1 MILREQTRIREILF
15 ANEKDSFLQP
25 HNLTDNAF
33 RYRSPHISCGMWSIG
48 ISSYEMSS
56 NALRK
61 LFVTWRDYW
70 AEVDLRATC
79 WAAFL
84 PLGTAKR
91 GELRGKSMLCA
102 NRRMYRLSLLAVS
115 AMADPARNA
124 TTSSDVSTIPLDML
138 PLTIFI
144 VLSFFPALQHETVSN
159 LLLLAAGDHQST
171 PTTSSSLLP
180 MTR

>member
-1 MILREQTRIREILF
+1 
-15 ANEKDSFLQP
+15 
-25 HNLTDNAF
+25 
-33 RYRSPHISCGMWSIG
+33 
-48 ISSYEMSS
+48 MSS

>member
-1 MILREQTRIREILF
+1 
-15 ANEKDSFLQP
+15 
-25 HNLTDNAF
+25 
-33 RYRSPHISCGMWSIG
+33 
-48 ISSYEMSS
+48 MSS
-56 NALRK
+56 NSFRK

-70 AEVDLRATC
+70 AEVVLRATC

-102 NRRMYRLSLLAVS
+102 NRRMYRLSLPAVS

-138 PLTIFI
+138 PPTIFI
-144 VLSFFPALQHETVSN
+144 VLSSFFPALQHETVSN
-159 LLLLAAGDHQST
+159 LVLLAAGDHQST
-171 PTTSSSLLP
+171 PTTSSLLLP
-180 MTR
+180 MTRWVPNCHQLRTTTDW